1 MQMRRGLMGFVTKLF
16 GEREDYMQAYPLVA
30 EGEKFKRK
38 TDLFEG
44 I

>member
-1 MQMRRGLMGFVTKLF
+1 MRRGLMGFVTRLF
-16 GEREDYMQAYPLVA
+16 GEREDYMQAYPPVR
-30 EGEKFKRK
+30 ENSRRR